1 MKYKQEEKELH
12 FGKEKTSL
20 CSETQGLKL
29 EPVIGMTLKLI
40 LEKLFGTADNLQVLL
55 SVVGFNNCSR
65 EKYKTRFWV

>member
-1 MKYKQEEKELH
+1 MKYKQEEKELQ

-20 CSETQGLKL
+20 SSETQGLKL

-40 LEKLFGTADNLQVLL
+40 LFKLFGTADNLQVLL
-55 SVVGFNNCSR
+55 SVVGFNNCSS